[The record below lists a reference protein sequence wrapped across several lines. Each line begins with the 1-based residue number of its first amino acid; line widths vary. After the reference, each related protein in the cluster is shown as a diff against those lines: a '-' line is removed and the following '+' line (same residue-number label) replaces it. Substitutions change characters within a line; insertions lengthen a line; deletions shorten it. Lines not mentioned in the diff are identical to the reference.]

1 MKRKTRSNL
10 IMVLLIAVMMVAGII
25 GAYFSMGDGG
35 GLQLGTLFSGSALA
49 DETGAHTCTMTIR
62 CDAVLTNKDK
72 LNPAKI
78 PYIPEDGMILAQMTV
93 AFTPGETVFD
103 VLQRVCDK
111 GDIQLEYSWTPIYDS
126 YYVEGVN
133 HLYEFDCG
141 PESGWM
147 YKVNGVYPNYGCSSY
162 TLQGGEEIV
171 WCYTCEGLGTDVGAE
186 RMN

>member
-1 MKRKTRSNL
+1 MKKKTRSNL
-10 IMVLLIAVMMVAGII
+10 IMVALIAVIMVAGLVT
-25 GAYFSMGDGG
+25 AYFLKGDQN
-35 GLQLGTLFSGSALA
+35 GLQLGALFSGSDLA
-49 DETGAHTCTMTIR
+49 DETGEYTCKITIR
-62 CDAVLTNKDK
+62 CDTVLANKDK
-72 LNPAKI
+72 LNQAKM
-78 PYIPEDGMILAQMTV
+78 PYVPGDGIILAQITV

-126 YYVEGVN
+126 YYVEGIN

-147 YKVNGVYPNYGCSSY
+147 YQVNGKFPNYGCSSY
-162 TLQGGEEIV
+162 ELKGGEEIV

-186 RMN
+186 RMD